1 MNKLDAYIKNFER
14 TKTPSKKIQPDSKDQ
29 LKSKSKTID
38 KKNDPKENPSKNI
51 MNSKI
56 QEQSRLMKANYKILM
71 EERKNPK
78 EEARL
83 TRSATKKNVEEV
95 PEAKEQKK
103 PEAKSNIKSVRSKT
117 VDNTR
122 GTSNKKNFTSNYLT
136 KPSYILKK
144 RLQFK

>member
-1 MNKLDAYIKNFER
+1 
-14 TKTPSKKIQPDSKDQ
+14 
-29 LKSKSKTID
+29 
-38 KKNDPKENPSKNI
+38 

-95 PEAKEQKK
+95 PEAKEEKK
-103 PEAKSNIKSVRSKT
+103 KYDIRENVFLVHP
-117 VDNTR
+117 
-122 GTSNKKNFTSNYLT
+122 LPT
-136 KPSYILKK
+136 KILCTK
-144 RLQFK
+144 